1 MFMAIADGLPL
12 VYRVYLVGFQGN
24 KAWAGREWFVVRKA
38 EVRTAEDNTLI
49 PHVRMGVEA
58 REQVVTKKGNLDIA

>member
-1 MFMAIADGLPL
+1 M
-12 VYRVYLVGFQGN
+12 VGFQGN

-58 REQVVTKKGNLDIA
+58 REQVVTKKGNLDRWIQLTQIEEEHFFGEE